1 MESIDLI
8 KPIEAQD
15 PKVAVDAERNRQTD
29 LDKQQVKEDRE
40 EKAAI
45 AGDKKREE
53 KEPSITLERDE
64 VEAIAS
70 SIDSYLKSIQTD
82 LEIDVH
88 EDSGRVMAK
97 IIRKDSGE
105 LIKEIP
111 PEKLLDIAAKM
122 KEIVGV
128 LFDANV

>member
-1 MESIDLI
+1 MESIDSI

-15 PKVAVDAERNRQTD
+15 PQMLVDAERNKQTD
-29 LDKQQVKEDRE
+29 LAKQQIMEDRE
-40 EKAAI
+40 EK
-45 AGDKKREE
+45 DSSSSEKKRDENEQAVTLE
-53 KEPSITLERDE
+53 KED
-64 VEAIAS
+64 VVAIAS
-70 SIDSYLKSIQTD
+70 TIDSYLKSIQTD

-111 PEKLLDIAAKM
+111 PEKLLDVAAKM